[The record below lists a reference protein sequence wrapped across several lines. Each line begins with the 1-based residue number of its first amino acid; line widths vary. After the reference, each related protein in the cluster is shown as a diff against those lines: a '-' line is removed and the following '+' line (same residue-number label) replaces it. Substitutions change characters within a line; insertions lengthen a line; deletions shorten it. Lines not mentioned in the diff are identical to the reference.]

1 MSNECLSKDYS
12 LLITDSL
19 CRRFGRHPDI
29 YRRDSSFCYL
39 RLMKWIGILAALALI
54 IACFFP
60 WVFVESKNITVTGI
74 ESAGTNFGKPGYF
87 HFFLA
92 AMYLLFTF
100 IPRVWAKRWNLLI
113 VALNI
118 SWAARNYF
126 LISACSGGECPEKKA
141 GLYIVLISS
150 LLMLLAALF
159 PKMEVS
165 SRSN

>member
-1 MSNECLSKDYS
+1 
-12 LLITDSL
+12 
-19 CRRFGRHPDI
+19 
-29 YRRDSSFCYL
+29 
-39 RLMKWIGILAALALI
+39 MKWIGSLAALALI

-60 WVFVESKNITVTGI
+60 WVFIESKNITVTGI
-74 ESAGTNFGKPGYF
+74 GSMGTNFGKPGYF

-113 VALNI
+113 IALNI

-126 LISACSGGECPEKKA
+126 LISACAGGECPEKKTA
-141 GLYIVLISS
+141 LYVVLVSS
-150 LLMLLAALF
+150 LVMLVAALF

-165 SRSN
+165 SGDAGP

>member
-1 MSNECLSKDYS
+1 
-12 LLITDSL
+12 
-19 CRRFGRHPDI
+19 
-29 YRRDSSFCYL
+29 
-39 RLMKWIGILAALALI
+39 MKWIGVLAALVLI

-60 WVFVESKNITVTGI
+60 WVFIESKNIAVTGV

-87 HFFLA
+87 HFFLG

-100 IPRVWAKRWNLLI
+100 IARVWAKRWNLLI

-118 SWAARNYF
+118 AWAARNYF
-126 LISACSGGECPEKKA
+126 IISACSGGECPEKKA

-150 LLMLLAALF
+150 LIMLVAALF

-165 SRSN
+165 SGSN